1 MGDGMTIA
9 ASGIAPAQDPL
20 DAPFDQYQRYAI
32 AAAIARAMAGNG
44 PDARPPRLLDV
55 GGHHLDLW
63 FRPRRPIAEFLPEA
77 PSVTID
83 LARSRL
89 AGYLCARGDA
99 LPFPTGAFDLVCSV
113 DVLEHVPPPARETV
127 LAQTR
132 RVGRRAVI
140 VAAPFRSAA
149 LARGEALVSD
159 FVRAHCGYE
168 QGQLQEHRE
177 HGWPDLDATAASFA
191 AAGWGVR
198 VFGYGSLWRWVLMMI
213 DKHAVSALGG
223 SRLVQAAM
231 DRAFN
236 ETRFAIDRDPPCYRH
251 FVVATATPDDPLL
264 AHVETAYG
272 AVTPAALAARP
283 GPDPAALDQ
292 MFAQLEL
299 HAANQ
304 RIQHRLE
311 PRREAAHV
319 AEVEL
324 RRDHALASLDA
335 VTREATRLERLLRDV
350 ERSPAFRLGQWAR
363 RVMGRS

>member
-1 MGDGMTIA
+1 MSEPTIA
-9 ASGIAPAQDPL
+9 AAGLAPAQAPI

-32 AAAIARAMAGNG
+32 AAAIARAMAGTTPG
-44 PDARPPRLLDV
+44 HTLPRLLDV

-77 PSVTID
+77 SSITID

-99 LPFPTGAFDLVCSV
+99 LPFATGAFDLVCSV

-132 RVGRRAVI
+132 RVAGRAVV
-140 VAAPFRSAA
+140 VAAPFRSEA
-149 LARGEALVSD
+149 LARGEAIVSD

-177 HGWPDLDATAASFA
+177 HGWPDLDATAASFE

-236 ETRFAIDRDPPCYRH
+236 ETQFALDRDPPCYRH
-251 FVVATATPDDPLL
+251 FVVATAAADDPLL

-272 AVTPAALAARP
+272 AVPRAALAGRP
-283 GPDPAALDQ
+283 GPDAAALAQ
-292 MFAQLEL
+292 TFALLDL

-304 RIQHRLE
+304 RIQQRYE

-335 VTREATRLERLLRDV
+335 VTREASRLEQLLRDV
-350 ERSPAFRLGQWAR
+350 EESPAFRVGQWAR